1 MTLTVTDVGGNTGV
15 ISHDVTVVGPPPPA
29 PPPRAQPRRHLGR
42 RLRLRLRLGLRLGSG
57 SGRGRT
63 PPPGKPVA
71 KAAVMSHTLSSALR
85 KGLAIGY
92 SVNEQVAGRF
102 EVLLA
107 RTLAHKLKI
116 SGTPATGL
124 PAGTPPQLVI
134 AKAIL
139 VTTKG
144 GHSTCTIK
152 FSQERRRRACAK
164 CTACR

>member
-1 MTLTVTDVGGNTGV
+1 M
-15 ISHDVTVVGPPPPA
+15 
-29 PPPRAQPRRHLGR
+29 
-42 RLRLRLRLGLRLGSG
+42 
-57 SGRGRT
+57 
-63 PPPGKPVA
+63 
-71 KAAVMSHTLSSALR
+71 LR

-102 EVLLA
+102 EVLMSRSLA
-107 RTLAHKLKI
+107 RKLKI

-144 GHSTCTIK
+144 GHSIVHVK
-152 FSQERRRRACAK
+152 FSK
-164 CTACR
+164 KTAARLRHVHSVPLMLRMIVRNAASTNPETATVLSSLKLTG